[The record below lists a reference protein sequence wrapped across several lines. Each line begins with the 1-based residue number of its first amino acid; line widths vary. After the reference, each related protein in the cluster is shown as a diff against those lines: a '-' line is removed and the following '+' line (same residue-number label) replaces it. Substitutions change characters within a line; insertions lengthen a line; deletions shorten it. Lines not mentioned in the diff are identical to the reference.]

1 MILLLW
7 LAKGTVVL
15 LLAMAL
21 TLGLRRAPAG
31 ARYVVWL
38 ASLAALLLVPAL
50 STWLSIPVPI
60 LPASAAVINAPAS
73 VNAVPQPTESLPTT
87 TRSTATSRIEAPT
100 SVIQPVSVGRAAV
113 SASVALL
120 GAWLGVAGLLFAWLV
135 LGALKVRRIVRN
147 GRELTEPGWVM
158 PMYDVAD
165 RLDLTTAPRLVLSD
179 AVEMPFACGV
189 LRSIIVLPTSAET
202 WSEERRRVVLFH
214 ELAHVRRRDLLG
226 HTIGR
231 VTCAIYWFHPLVWS
245 AAKRLRAE
253 SERACD
259 DLVLAC
265 GGARASDYASH
276 LLDIVTGVRRQ
287 GAPATALPMADKKEF
302 EGRMLAILD
311 PTAKRATPTVLQQ
324 VLVAIGFG
332 ALALSTAAVAPT
344 AQRAIERADQVQPAA
359 TPDVRQDSDTPRT
372 LTRASSL
379 QPPQRRV
386 SQPSAWPAEVPA
398 PQEPQVR
405 PQVPQSGIASVTREM
420 IIERT
425 GEPQSAAGPDTALLG
440 RILRTDKDAGV
451 RKAAAWALQGRREGA
466 PLLLERLRVDT
477 DEEVREMSAWALS
490 GMASDEVAAALAQAL
505 SKDESEEVRATAAWG
520 LGHMRNRTTLAAL
533 EAALADD
540 DEDVR
545 ERALWALG
553 QQRVDIAPKRVVD
566 LLQDGESQV
575 RVMAAWV
582 LGEIRDKST
591 AAAVRAAFGKE
602 RDREV
607 QEAEFRTLLLL
618 GDRSQALIDQAMA
631 SENPEIRARAVRLIA
646 GHDMGPWPW
655 PWPWPE
661 PRPQP

>member
-1 MILLLW
+1 
-7 LAKGTVVL
+7 
-15 LLAMAL
+15 
-21 TLGLRRAPAG
+21 
-31 ARYVVWL
+31 
-38 ASLAALLLVPAL
+38 
-50 STWLSIPVPI
+50 
-60 LPASAAVINAPAS
+60 
-73 VNAVPQPTESLPTT
+73 
-87 TRSTATSRIEAPT
+87 
-100 SVIQPVSVGRAAV
+100 
-113 SASVALL
+113 
-120 GAWLGVAGLLFAWLV
+120 
-135 LGALKVRRIVRN
+135 
-147 GRELTEPGWVM
+147 
-158 PMYDVAD
+158 
-165 RLDLTTAPRLVLSD
+165 
-179 AVEMPFACGV
+179 
-189 LRSIIVLPTSAET
+189 
-202 WSEERRRVVLFH
+202 
-214 ELAHVRRRDLLG
+214 
-226 HTIGR
+226 
-231 VTCAIYWFHPLVWS
+231 
-245 AAKRLRAE
+245 LRAE

-505 SKDESEEVRATAAWG
+505 SKDESEEVRATAAWV

-553 QQRVDIAPKRVVD
+553 QQRVDVAPKRVVD
-566 LLQDGESQV
+566 LLQDSEAQV

-582 LGEIRDKST
+582 LGEMRDKST